1 MRSPVLAFDQGATS
15 SRAIV
20 FDETLQVASVSRLES
35 PQSVL
40 DSGWG
45 KHDPEDLWRT
55 SVATALAVIVAPSA
69 R

>member
-1 MRSPVLAFDQGATS
+1 MRSDVLAFDQGATS

-20 FDETLQVASVSRLES
+20 FDETLQVASVSRQEF
-35 PQSVL
+35 PQSFP
-40 DSGWG
+40 DSGWVE
-45 KHDPEDLWRT
+45 HDPEDLWRS